1 MKIVS
6 ISKVPVV
13 TAKGVKSEFGIA
25 PEDDTGLRSI
35 IIQQWQEHSV
45 RFRLQMFHVDN
56 VLSPSMEVGTRYSI
70 TDLRQYLPAI
80 CRYHH
85 L

>member
-25 PEDDTGLRSI
+25 PKDDTGLGPI

-45 RFRLQMFHVDN
+45 RFRLQIQAADV
-56 VLSPSMEVGTRYSI
+56 P
-70 TDLRQYLPAI
+70 
-80 CRYHH
+80 CR
-85 L
+85 